1 MGAESVIG
9 AHRPLMPTIA
19 KRARAVDGPGGAEL
33 RSAADA
39 TVAPARVERAHA
51 RSGDAAG
58 NGTGAHRACA
68 ARRAAT
74 TRRRCA
80 PADDDAFLLQRSSM
94 RGIRLQLDY
103 WKAEERLQNAGIC
116 HAVVIYGSTRIV
128 APAIANARLG
138 DANRLLAQRPH
149 DAARRRAV
157 AAARRLVE
165 QSAYYRV
172 AREFGRIVAHADRH
186 TRDARLAVVTGGGPG
201 IMEAA
206 NRGAYERGAPSIG
219 FNIELPREQAPNPY
233 ITPKLCFRFHYF
245 AIRKLHL
252 LERAKAAV
260 FFPGGYGTFDE
271 LFEVLTLLQTRKIAP
286 LPVILVG
293 EAYWRRAV
301 DFAFLADE
309 GMIDRRDLALFT
321 YCESAADI
329 WRAIGCWYAQRRAQR
344 TIRRRPS
351 SKPRAL

>member
-1 MGAESVIG
+1 MSTMTKRVPAGMTRHVA
-9 AHRPLMPTIA
+9 TIA
-19 KRARAVDGPGGAEL
+19 KARGKRPATRSDAVVGDDGSRRIPR
-33 RSAADA
+33 RSRR
-39 TVAPARVERAHA
+39 VAKRT
-51 RSGDAAG
+51 D
-58 NGTGAHRACA
+58 
-68 ARRAAT
+68 
-74 TRRRCA
+74 CA
-80 PADDDAFLLQRSSM
+80 PADEDAALLQRASM

-103 WKAEERLQNAGIC
+103 WKAEERLQNERIG

-128 APAIANARLG
+128 APAAAHARLG
-138 DANRLLAQRPH
+138 EANRLLAERPH
-149 DAARRRAV
+149 DPGRRRAV
-157 AAARRLVE
+157 AAASRLVE
-165 QSAYYRV
+165 HSGYYRV
-172 AREFGRIVAHADRH
+172 AREFGRIVAHADRC
-186 TRDARLAVVTGGGPG
+186 TRAARLAIVTGGGPG

-233 ITPKLCFRFHYF
+233 ITPDLCFRFHYF

-301 DFAFLADE
+301 DLPFLADE
-309 GMIDRRDLALFT
+309 GMIDRRDLELFT
-321 YCESAADI
+321 YCESAAQI
-329 WRAIGCWYAQRRAQR
+329 WHAIGSWYALRRERAPARCGAASKRRAV
-344 TIRRRPS
+344 
-351 SKPRAL
+351 

>member
-1 MGAESVIG
+1 MSTV
-9 AHRPLMPTIA
+9 A
-19 KRARAVDGPGGAEL
+19 KRVPGGLAQ
-33 RSAADA
+33 RSARRRTAPDA
-39 TVAPARVERAHA
+39 TLAQASGKRVRTRPDALV
-51 RSGDAAG
+51 GDD
-58 NGTGAHRACA
+58 GTGRVS
-68 ARRAAT
+68 RRP
-74 TRRRCA
+74 RRLANSPSCT
-80 PADDDAFLLQRSSM
+80 PADDDATVLQRAGM

-103 WKAEERLQNAGIC
+103 WKAEERLQHERIG

-128 APAIANARLG
+128 SPAEANARL
-138 DANRLLAQRPH
+138 DEANRLLAERPH
-149 DAARRRAV
+149 DAGRRRAV
-157 AAARRLVE
+157 TVASRLVE
-165 QSAYYRV
+165 HSVYYRV
-172 AREFGRIVAHADRH
+172 AREFGRIVGHADRC
-186 TRDARLAVVTGGGPG
+186 TRAARLAVVTGGGPG

-233 ITPKLCFRFHYF
+233 ITPDLCFRFHYF

-301 DFAFLADE
+301 DLGYLADE
-309 GMIDRRDLALFT
+309 GMIDRRDLDLFT

-329 WRAIGCWYAQRRAQR
+329 WRAIGCWYA
-344 TIRRRPS
+344 RRRTKRS
-351 SKPRAL
+351 ARRNASVKPRTV

>member
-1 MGAESVIG
+1 MIKRVLPGMTNGNDGLRRTPRRVR
-9 AHRPLMPTIA
+9 HIA
-19 KRARAVDGPGGAEL
+19 KGPNRTPADE
-33 RSAADA
+33 DA
-39 TVAPARVERAHA
+39 T
-51 RSGDAAG
+51 
-58 NGTGAHRACA
+58 
-68 ARRAAT
+68 
-74 TRRRCA
+74 
-80 PADDDAFLLQRSSM
+80 LLQRASM

-103 WKAEERLQNAGIC
+103 WKAEERLQNERIG

-128 APAIANARLG
+128 APAVAKARLAE
-138 DANRLLAQRPH
+138 ANRLLAERPH
-149 DAARRRAV
+149 DPRRRRAV
-157 AAARRLVE
+157 TIASRLVE
-165 QSAYYRV
+165 HSGYYRV
-172 AREFGRIVAHADRH
+172 ARAFGRIVAHANRC
-186 TRDARLAVVTGGGPG
+186 TRTARLAIVTGGGPG

-233 ITPKLCFRFHYF
+233 ITPDLCFRFHYF

-301 DFAFLADE
+301 DLAFLADE
-309 GMIDRRDLALFT
+309 GMIDRRDLELFA
-321 YCESAADI
+321 YCESAAEI
-329 WRAIGCWYAQRRAQR
+329 WHAIGSWYA
-344 TIRRRPS
+344 RRRQRAPARCNAS
-351 SKPRAL
+351 SKPRAV